1 MDISITLS
9 LAYALVAALLLA
21 LCVGTK
27 LSHLVK
33 ASMVVLVSAF
43 YIFTWFG
50 YRDSLGWATQASM
63 PESFRVLWITI
74 EDPDKRSKEPG
85 AIFFWLRTTD
95 EAGIP
100 VGDPRA
106 YKMPWSIELA
116 EKAQVA
122 LDKMDEGEQLN
133 GRRSNNILTDQDK
146 SDLPEDGYEQG
157 DTPSGEDGFSPSFDF
172 IEIPPPS
179 LPKKATS

>member
-1 MDISITLS
+1 
-9 LAYALVAALLLA
+9 
-21 LCVGTK
+21 
-27 LSHLVK
+27 
-33 ASMVVLVSAF
+33 
-43 YIFTWFG
+43 
-50 YRDSLGWATQASM
+50 
-63 PESFRVLWITI
+63 
-74 EDPDKRSKEPG
+74 
-85 AIFFWLRTTD
+85 
-95 EAGIP
+95 
-100 VGDPRA
+100 
-106 YKMPWSIELA
+106 MPWSIELA